1 MDSIV
6 VDVPTHAVAVLRFAS
21 GVVGTLTAS
30 FDVWSDHL
38 PHIEIYGTRGI
49 LRVPGPG
56 QVRRRRDVQAQH
68 RATPGRWSSP
78 CCSLAG
84 WWAEGGR
91 IRGLGVADLADSL
104 RGRPQRASAE
114 LGFHVL
120 EVLESIESA
129 STSETVVRLKSAPPR
144 PEPVLAGDFNG
155 MAVPPVGPEKSRG
168 E

>member
-1 MDSIV
+1 MESIV

-30 FDVWSDHL
+30 FEVWSDHL

-49 LRVPGPG
+49 LRVPDPDKFDG
-56 QVRRRRDVQAQH
+56 DVMFKPNTGENWELVEPVL
-68 RATPGRWSSP
+68 R
-78 CCSLAG
+78 LAG

-104 RGRPQRASAE
+104 RGRPQRASSE

-129 STSETVVRLKSAPPR
+129 STSEAVVHLKSASAKARARARGRLQRHGR
-144 PEPVLAGDFNG
+144 PTRSALRKAE
-155 MAVPPVGPEKSRG
+155 G